1 MLKRLH
7 IPPMSRTDKLL
18 SLALAGCFLAPH
30 LAVWAMDEAAIRA
43 AEGDKPAVEAAAVA
57 PPVDCTPL
65 VEAMEAVRE
74 AEQSDPYDET
84 IPLDRE
90 LQAALREAC
99 KEHGVP
105 ISLALGLIEM
115 ESGFRTDAVSSEGA
129 YGLCQLNPKYFPAD
143 LDPTENISAGVAWLG
158 ELLNRY
164 EDTAAALTVYNAGRD
179 TGSRRYA
186 AAVLAAA
193 ERWEELQ

>member
-1 MLKRLH
+1 MGQYSADRRRMAACVG
-7 IPPMSRTDKLL
+7 I
-18 SLALAGCFLAPH
+18 FLAVN
-30 LAVWAMDEAAIRA
+30 LAVWRMDTAAIRA
-43 AEGDKPAVEAAAVA
+43 AEGDKPPVEIVAA
-57 PPVDCTPL
+57 PQIDCTPL
-65 VEAMEAVRE
+65 VEAVEAVRE
-74 AEQSDPYDET
+74 AEQADPYDET

-90 LQAALREAC
+90 LQTALREAC

-186 AAVLAAA
+186 GAVLAAA